1 MAQSISI
8 EYPDYLAHSMRL
20 NKEDFGKEVKV
31 SALVKLFELGK
42 VSSGVA
48 AKVLNIS
55 RVEFLELLSKYN
67 VSFLKAEDLAEDIDN
82 A

>member
-67 VSFLKAEDLAEDIDN
+67 VSFLSAEDLAEDIDN

>member
-1 MAQSISI
+1 MTQRISI

-42 VSSGVA
+42 VSSGLA
-48 AKVLNIS
+48 AKVLNMS
-55 RVEFLELLSKYN
+55 RVEFLGLLAHYN
-67 VSFLKAEDLAEDIDN
+67 VSFLNAEDLAEDIEN

>member
-8 EYPDYLAHSMRL
+8 EYPDYLANSMRL

-31 SALVKLFELGK
+31 SALVKLFEIGK
-42 VSSGVA
+42 VSSGLA

-55 RVEFLELLSKYN
+55 RVEFLELLAHYN
-67 VSFLKAEDLAEDIDN
+67 VSFLNAEDLAEDIEN

>member
-1 MAQSISI
+1 MAQSMSI

-67 VSFLKAEDLAEDIDN
+67 VSFLNAEDLAEDIDN
-82 A
+82 V

>member
-1 MAQSISI
+1 MSQTISI
-8 EYPDYLAHSMRL
+8 DFPEYLANALRM
-20 NKEDFGKEVKV
+20 NKVDFNHTVKE
-31 SALVKLFELGK
+31 SSLVKLFELGK

-55 RVEFLELLSKYN
+55 RIEFLELLGKN
-67 VSFLKAEDLAEDIDN
+67 HVSYLDDNEIIEDFEN